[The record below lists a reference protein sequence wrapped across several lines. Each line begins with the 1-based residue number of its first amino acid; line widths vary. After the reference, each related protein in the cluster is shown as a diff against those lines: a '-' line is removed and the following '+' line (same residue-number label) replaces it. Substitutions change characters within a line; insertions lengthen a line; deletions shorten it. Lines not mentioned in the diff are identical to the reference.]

1 MLPKIDVADDI
12 VCSSVQRLA
21 RLAGIGGRGG
31 LCCGLLTE
39 GRQSRKGGGSAGTD
53 GMTLVL
59 TRTIILVGMGR
70 SLGIPIKENLS
81 WKYGKHVKLLS
92 VAIDTI
98 KYQLKSC
105 KDLER

>member
-1 MLPKIDVADDI
+1 MLWAVNRRKTIQEGWG
-12 VCSSVQRLA
+12 SV
-21 RLAGIGGRGG
+21 
-31 LCCGLLTE
+31 
-39 GRQSRKGGGSAGTD
+39 GTD

-70 SLGIPIKENLS
+70 SLGIPIKANLS
-81 WKYGKHVKLLS
+81 CKYGKDVKLLS

-98 KYQLKSC
+98 KCQSKSC